1 MFKLFV
7 RQLLQGTALSTEDIV
22 DVLTLKDNDN
32 SIEDYATALHLLV
45 RVKVK
50 FTLSIKASTSSHIFP
65 RICLKRDVC
74 LPAKPSG
81 VESTSTMSTN
91 FIS

>member
-50 FTLSIKASTSSHIFP
+50 FTLSIKASTSSHIF
-65 RICLKRDVC
+65 